1 MDIPEIFYLTYCEHL
16 VTAHFSYREELVKLY
31 NVTLKFV
38 STQSGL
44 TRWLHLQE
52 HSESEE
58 DTLYVDF
65 IVFKSVMLEI
75 LIALL

>member
-1 MDIPEIFYLTYCEHL
+1 VSHSPVCPDLDIPIIFCHTHYEHL
-16 VTAHFSYREELVKLY
+16 ATAHFSYREELVNLY

-52 HSESEE
+52 RTESEE
-58 DTLYVDF
+58 D
-65 IVFKSVMLEI
+65 
-75 LIALL
+75 AL